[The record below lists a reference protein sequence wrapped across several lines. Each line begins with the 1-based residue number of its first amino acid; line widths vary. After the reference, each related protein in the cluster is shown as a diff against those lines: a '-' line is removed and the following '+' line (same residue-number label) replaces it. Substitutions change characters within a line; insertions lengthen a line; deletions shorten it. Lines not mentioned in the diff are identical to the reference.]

1 MQVYSYASAFLSNFV
16 IEPQPEPDKIA
27 ERFDD
32 NQEIRARSFARHARQ
47 MSQRFFGD
55 IKSSRSRAGQQLRV
69 NHRAIGNYIHLR
81 KHAAPKN
88 FEAAIYVATQT
99 TE

>member
-1 MQVYSYASAFLSNFV
+1 MQVYSHAPAFLSNFV

-47 MSQRFFGD
+47 MGQRFFGD
-55 IKSSRSRAGQQLRV
+55 IKSSRPRASQQLRV
-69 NHRAIGNYIHLR
+69 NHRAVRNYVHTR
-81 KHAAPKN
+81 KQAAPKN
-88 FEAAIYVATQT
+88 FEAAIYVSAQAA
-99 TE
+99 E